1 MTALRWC
8 CLSLYK
14 NVRLIALDLDGTLL
28 NDAKEL
34 TERTQRALEAA
45 SRSGIE
51 VVLSTGRPVTALPQE
66 VAHFPYIK
74 YALTADGAR
83 IENLRTGELL
93 FEGLIPKEMV
103 KPIYDIFDDY
113 DVIEEIYIKGQGYIS
128 ERDIDHLEEYT
139 TNPAHAAYARRTRKR
154 VEDIHDLLDQDI
166 DKAHALFKSFE
177 DREDAMRR
185 IRQIADLELCDA
197 FPINLEV
204 SAPGI
209 NKGEGLKILGEKLGI
224 GTKDMMAFG
233 DSNNDAAMLQTAGV
247 AVVMDN
253 AYESVKEMA
262 DVIAPSNEEDGVAA
276 VIEQMLE

>member
-103 KPIYDIFDDY
+103 RPIYDIFDDY

-185 IRQIADLELCDA
+185 IREIADLELCDA

-233 DSNNDAAMLQTAGV
+233 DSNNDSAMLQTAGV

>member
-103 KPIYDIFDDY
+103 RPIYDIFDDY

-185 IRQIADLELCDA
+185 IREIADLELCDA

>member
-1 MTALRWC
+1 M
-8 CLSLYK
+8 SLYK

-103 KPIYDIFDDY
+103 RPIYDIFDDY

-154 VEDIHDLLDQDI
+154 VADIHDLLDQDI

-185 IRQIADLELCDA
+185 IREIADLELCDA

-224 GTKDMMAFG
+224 KTKDMMAFG

>member
-1 MTALRWC
+1 M
-8 CLSLYK
+8 SLYK

-34 TERTQRALEAA
+34 TERTQRALKAA
-45 SRSGIE
+45 SERGIE
-51 VVLSTGRPVTALPQE
+51 IVLSTGRPVTALPQE

-103 KPIYDIFDDY
+103 RPIYDIFDDY

-139 TNPAHAAYARRTRKR
+139 TNPAHAVYARRTRKR
-154 VEDIHDLLDQDI
+154 VKDIHDLLDQDI

-185 IRQIADLELCDA
+185 IREIADLELCDA

-224 GTKDMMAFG
+224 ETKDMMAFG
-233 DSNNDAAMLQTAGV
+233 DSNNDAAMLQTAGI

-253 AYESVKEMA
+253 AYESVKEIA
-262 DVIAPSNEEDGVAA
+262 DMIAPSNEEDGVAA

>member
-1 MTALRWC
+1 M
-8 CLSLYK
+8 SLYK

-103 KPIYDIFDDY
+103 RPIYDIFDDY

-154 VEDIHDLLDQDI
+154 VAAIHDLLDQDI

>member
-51 VVLSTGRPVTALPQE
+51 VVLSTGRPVMALPQE

-185 IRQIADLELCDA
+185 IREIADLELCDA

-209 NKGEGLKILGEKLGI
+209 NKGEGLKIIGEKLGI
-224 GTKDMMAFG
+224 ETKDMMAFG

>member
-1 MTALRWC
+1 M
-8 CLSLYK
+8 SLYK

-224 GTKDMMAFG
+224 KTKDMMAFG

>member
-1 MTALRWC
+1 M
-8 CLSLYK
+8 YK

-45 SRSGIE
+45 SRNGIE

-103 KPIYDIFDDY
+103 RPIYDIFDDY

-128 ERDIDHLEEYT
+128 EGDIDHLAEYT
-139 TNPAHAAYARRTRKR
+139 TNPAHAVYARRTRKR
-154 VEDIHDLLDQDI
+154 VKDIHDLLDQDI
-166 DKAHALFKSFE
+166 DK
-177 DREDAMRR
+177 
-185 IRQIADLELCDA
+185 
-197 FPINLEV
+197 
-204 SAPGI
+204 
-209 NKGEGLKILGEKLGI
+209 
-224 GTKDMMAFG
+224 
-233 DSNNDAAMLQTAGV
+233 
-247 AVVMDN
+247 
-253 AYESVKEMA
+253 
-262 DVIAPSNEEDGVAA
+262 
-276 VIEQMLE
+276 

>member
-233 DSNNDAAMLQTAGV
+233 DSNNDSAMLQTAGV

>member
-51 VVLSTGRPVTALPQE
+51 VVLSTGRPVTALPHE

-103 KPIYDIFDDY
+103 RPIYDIFDDY

-185 IRQIADLELCDA
+185 IREIADLELCDA

-224 GTKDMMAFG
+224 KTKDMMAFG

-253 AYESVKEMA
+253 AYESVKEIA
-262 DVIAPSNEEDGVAA
+262 DMIAPSNEEDGVAA